1 MGPPFLALLGV
12 SFLLYLG
19 GKWKSSSQQQGEALL
34 FGINWGLHFCW
45 KRWQAVKRSQ
55 VLTNWV
61 LKNRQDL
68 TYTEF
73 KQKLDMAFWKMGWG
87 WEVFS

>member
-1 MGPPFLALLGV
+1 M
-12 SFLLYLG
+12 
-19 GKWKSSSQQQGEALL
+19 
-34 FGINWGLHFCW
+34 
-45 KRWQAVKRSQ
+45 
-55 VLTNWV
+55 LTNWV